1 MHTAARRAT
10 APTPKATAILSPA
23 RSRLAVLASCL
34 ALCLAAGPAGAVTRQ
49 VPAQYAT
56 IHAAVQAS
64 AAGDTVRV
72 AAGTYTDCTHPTEG
86 AGSTPACVI
95 LKTGVTIR
103 GAGPAATIIDAQGLG
118 RGVFGDGVADCR
130 LENLQVR
137 GAYAQI
143 YGAGILLRNVPAS
156 VAVTDVRVTACQDGG
171 VICINNANPTLTR
184 LEIDNNLAKQGGG
197 LAIEEGSSPQVV
209 DCSIHHNTAPSGAG
223 IFIRT
228 GCSPVIDGCTISA
241 NVINASFG
249 NGGGIAVQ
257 SATPTIT
264 DCVIT
269 DNVTLGYGGGVAF
282 VQEAG
287 GLIEDCLVEGN
298 DAAGTYSLGGGI
310 AVSQSDPLI
319 RRVTIVGNTCS
330 GFYAEGG
337 GIDVSFT
344 PSPVIEN
351 CTIAGNATSANGFG
365 GGISLQWGAAPTIT
379 RCIIAG
385 ATAGQGL
392 WCLSST
398 PTVACTDIWGNA
410 GGDALCGVDG
420 GGNFSADPLF
430 CGTAG
435 YEYNLGTGSPCA
447 AGARPGQPCNGL
459 LVGANASGCGAS
471 AAPVPMVAALAAGN
485 TPNPFN
491 PLTTIWFELR
501 EAGPVTLSIHDLRGA
516 QVLTRTWDRA
526 QAGRTE
532 FVWQGLDEEGR
543 ALPSGVY
550 LYRVGT
556 DGTFV
561 SRRMSLIR

>member
-1 MHTAARRAT
+1 MKSATPRA
-10 APTPKATAILSPA
+10 LS
-23 RSRLAVLASCL
+23 LAVLAVLAPL
-34 ALCLAAGPAGAVTRQ
+34 ALCLAAVPAVAATRN

-64 AAGDTVRV
+64 APGDIVLV

-86 AGSTPACVI
+86 AGTTPACVI

-118 RGVFGDGVADCR
+118 RGIFGDGVSNCSV
-130 LENLQVR
+130 ENLQVR

-143 YGAGILLRNVPAS
+143 FGAGILLRNVPSS
-156 VAVTDVRVTACQDGG
+156 VTITDVRVTACNDGG
-171 VICINNANPTLTR
+171 VVCINNASPVLTR

-197 LAIEEGSSPQVV
+197 LAIEESSSPQVT

-228 GCSPVIDGCTISA
+228 NCSPVLDGCTISF

-269 DNVTLGYGGGVAF
+269 DNETLGYGGGVAF
-282 VQEAG
+282 VQDAG
-287 GLIEDCLVEGN
+287 GLLENCSILRN
-298 DAAGTYSLGGGI
+298 DAAGTYSLGGGV
-310 AVSQSDPLI
+310 AVSQSAPVLRSNVI
-319 RRVTIVGNTCS
+319 ALNTCS

-344 PSPVIEN
+344 PSPTIEN
-351 CTIAGNATSANGFG
+351 CTIADNATSVNGFG
-365 GGISLQWGAAPTIT
+365 GGISVQWGAEPVIT

-385 ATAGQGL
+385 ADAGQGV
-392 WCLSST
+392 WCLSAT
-398 PTVACTDIWGNA
+398 PVITCSDVWGNA
-410 GGDALCGVDG
+410 GGDALCGTDG
-420 GGNFSADPLF
+420 GGNFALDPGF
-430 CGTAG
+430 CGTVAKPYG
-435 YEYNLGTGSPCA
+435 LVPGSSCA
-447 AGARPGQPCNGL
+447 PGSRPGAPCNGL
-459 LVGANASGCGAS
+459 LVGALPAGCGAS
-471 AAPVPMVAALAAGN
+471 AAPLPLAAKLDAGN

-491 PLTTIWFELR
+491 PATTIWFELR
-501 EAGPVTLSIHDLRGA
+501 QAGPVTLRIHDVRGA
-516 QVLTRTWDRA
+516 QVYTRTWDQA
-526 QAGRTE
+526 AAGRTE
-532 FVWQGLDEEGR
+532 LTWRGIDDAGR
-543 ALPSGVY
+543 PVPSGVY
-550 LYRVGT
+550 LYRVESA
-556 DGTFV
+556 GTFV

>member
-1 MHTAARRAT
+1 MHNAALRAK
-10 APTPKATAILSPA
+10 APAAPALSTCA
-23 RSRLAVLASCL
+23 RPLVAALTLFVA
-34 ALCLAAGPAGAVTRQ
+34 ALCLAADPAAAATRR

-56 IHAAVQAS
+56 IHAAVTA
-64 AAGDTVRV
+64 AVAGDTVLV
-72 AAGTYTDCTHPTEG
+72 AAGTYFDCTHPTEG
-86 AGSTPACVI
+86 PGSTPACVI

-118 RGVFGDGVADCR
+118 RGIFGEGVANAR
-130 LENLQVR
+130 VENLQVR

-156 VAVTDVRVTACQDGG
+156 VAVTDVRVTGCEDGG
-171 VICINNANPTLTR
+171 VVCINAAHATLTR

-197 LAIEEGSSPQVV
+197 LAIEEGSSPAVT
-209 DCSIHHNTAPSGAG
+209 DCNIHHNTAPSGAG
-223 IFIRT
+223 VFIRT
-228 GCSPVIDGCTISA
+228 LCSPVIDGCTIDA

-269 DNVTLGYGGGVAF
+269 GNVTLGYGGGVAF

-287 GLIEDCLVEGN
+287 GLIEDCLIEGN

-310 AVSQSDPLI
+310 AVSQSDPVI
-319 RRVTIVGNTCS
+319 RRVTIAGNSCS

-351 CTIAGNATSANGFG
+351 CTIVGNATSVNGFG
-365 GGISLQWGAAPTIT
+365 GGISLQWGAAPEIT

-385 ATAGQGL
+385 ATAGEGL
-392 WCLSST
+392 WCLSAT
-398 PTVACTDIWGNA
+398 PVVTCTDVWGNA
-410 GGDALCGVDG
+410 GGDAVCGTDG

-435 YEYNLGTGSPCA
+435 SEYNLGAGSPCA
-447 AGARPGQPCNGL
+447 AGARPGAPCSGL
-459 LVGANASGCGAS
+459 LVGAGASGCGAS
-471 AAPVPMVAALAAGN
+471 PAPVPAGVALAAGN

-501 EAGPVTLSIHDLRGA
+501 EAGPVTVSIHDLRGA
-516 QVLTRTWDRA
+516 HVLTRTWDRA

-532 FVWQGLDEEGR
+532 FVWQGADESGR
-543 ALPSGVY
+543 AMPSGVY
-550 LYRVGT
+550 LYRVET